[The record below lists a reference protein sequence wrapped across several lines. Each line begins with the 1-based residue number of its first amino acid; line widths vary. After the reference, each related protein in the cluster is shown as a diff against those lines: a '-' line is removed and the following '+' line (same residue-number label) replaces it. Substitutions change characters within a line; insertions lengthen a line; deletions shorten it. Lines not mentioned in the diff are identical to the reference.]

1 MFCCVVAHV
10 VAGDADDLFID
21 DVQPVVDAVDRFRA
35 DPLPLRSITA
45 TDLLVLPG
53 FSRTTASAVIRL
65 ARSDST
71 LSIDGIADSLC
82 LSPDQRVMLF
92 SCATMQPAAVPIRV
106 IMRARL
112 DASMSMMQRTMIT
125 TPIGSFTTTTVRASQ
140 ENIADGF
147 LSGSFRTSLGG
158 WTMMAG
164 DMRLSCGRGLV
175 FGGATFA
182 GTAVVNSAAVMH
194 DARIA
199 PWTSTMR
206 TGYLRGVS
214 LQSGPATALVDELG
228 RVGGMMQWSRA
239 RGSIGLAALHD
250 GELTVGSMYGSHMIG
265 GTEVA
270 WEAAAMNT
278 GIALSASI
286 MVPMVRG
293 RVVIAPRIFTERFFS
308 PHAATFSASTAV
320 ANEAGI
326 YTGVQWRGP
335 SDEFTVACDVRWSLT
350 RRYGLPSPSDAT
362 ELFAEWRHV
371 LERGT
376 SIITRLRYVH
386 DADGYRPPDST
397 FTMVIGRGKYSMRV
411 DAETQILASLRLRC
425 RLHLQQAL
433 WESLRPSEFGTMA
446 FAEIRW
452 HVMASL
458 SVMMRWT
465 AYRVS
470 DFEAAIYQVEDL
482 VPGLMRSTVLLHN
495 GSRLIS
501 SIRWKINDVC
511 AISAGITTPNAT
523 LVVQTDVR
531 W

>member
-1 MFCCVVAHV
+1 MVVRG

-21 DVQPVVDAVDRFRA
+21 DVQPVVDAVDRFRT

-45 TDLLVLPG
+45 TELLVLPG

-112 DASMSMMQRTMIT
+112 DASMSMMQRTMVT

-147 LSGSFRTSLGG
+147 LSGSFRTSFGG

-175 FGGATFA
+175 FGGASFA

-206 TGYLRGVS
+206 TGYMRGLS
-214 LQSGPATALVDELG
+214 LQSGPATALLDASG
-228 RVGGMMQWSRA
+228 RVGAMMQWSRA
-239 RGSIGLAALHD
+239 RGSIGIAAFHD
-250 GELTVGSMYGSHMIG
+250 GDLTVGSVYGTQQIG
-265 GTEVA
+265 VTELA

-293 RVVIAPRIFTERFFS
+293 RVVIAPRMFTENFLS
-308 PHAATFSASTAV
+308 PHAVTFSASSAV

-326 YTGVQWRGP
+326 YTGVQWHGRN
-335 SDEFTVACDVRWSLT
+335 DELTVACDVRWSLT

-362 ELFAEWRHV
+362 ELYAEWRHV
-371 LERGT
+371 LERGSSLT
-376 SIITRLRYVH
+376 TRLRYLH
-386 DADGYRPPDST
+386 DADGYRPPDSSVT
-397 FTMVIGRGKYSMRV
+397 KVIARGKFSVRV

-425 RLHLQQAL
+425 RLHLQQAS
-433 WESLRPSEFGTMA
+433 WGTLRPSEIGTMA

-452 HVMASL
+452 HVVANL
-458 SVMMRWT
+458 SVMLRWT

-482 VPGLMRSTVLLHN
+482 VPGLMRSTLLLHN
-495 GSRLIS
+495 GSRLIGS
-501 SIRWKINDVC
+501 VRWKINDVC